1 MADRN
6 LAIITGGSRGIGH
19 VLVQSLLEDMDV
31 LNISRGP
38 AQAVAPSS
46 GHVLHNL
53 SMDLQDVDRIE
64 RVLGDWFGEHPEHRV
79 PIVIHNAAIL
89 NLGWLHEL
97 SAAEVQ
103 QAFQVNVHAPLRI
116 TTSVLKLGRFSRTEC
131 RVAYVVS
138 SLGRFESGLS
148 FAGMGLYSVTK
159 AALGRLALIQARE
172 FEFTAPNVKVLRI
185 HPGIVDTE
193 MQDALRREPRLDP
206 AFAKKTAALPP
217 YREGDWDERS
227 SEEHPRTVSP
237 TFSAEFILWATRSP
251 KVDSQGEYDFY
262 RSTEFHAARRRG
274 RMAAATGRGRETA

>member
-1 MADRN
+1 MADGN

-19 VLVQSLLEDMDV
+19 VLVQSVLEDMDV

-38 AQAVAPSS
+38 ATPVGPSS
-46 GHVLHNL
+46 GHALHNL
-53 SMDLQDVDRIE
+53 SVDLQHVDQIE
-64 RVLGDWFGEHPEHRV
+64 RVLEDWFEEHPEHRV
-79 PIVIHNAAIL
+79 QIVIHNAANL

-103 QAFQVNVHAPLRI
+103 QAFQVNVHAPLTI
-116 TTSVLKLGRFSRTEC
+116 TASVLRLGRFSSTEC

-138 SLGRFESGLS
+138 SLGRLEPGLS

-193 MQDALRREPRLDP
+193 MQDALRRDPRLDP
-206 AFAKKTAALPP
+206 AFTKKTEALPP

-227 SEEHPRTVSP
+227 SEERPRTVSP
-237 TFSAEFILWATRSP
+237 SFAAEFILWATRSP
-251 KVDSQGEYDFY
+251 KVDSEGEYDFY
-262 RSTEFHAARRRG
+262 RSKEFHAARRRA
-274 RMAAATGRGRETA
+274 RMASARGRETA